1 METLIDDS
9 NVNLLRPCFCLL
21 LGCSV
26 AAGTAYAG
34 EMSER
39 IKAATVAGLEDYHKN
54 PFPHVIEK
62 SERPVAVEKAK
73 EDAIDLPSFEVNTT
87 RLPPNRLLVQPK
99 TRNVIESWIPGT
111 GVTVTET
118 KKGSLR
124 TVGRILFI
132 PVFWDL
138 SW

>member
-1 METLIDDS
+1 M
-9 NVNLLRPCFCLL
+9 L
-21 LGCSV
+21 LGCLVSAG
-26 AAGTAYAG
+26 AAFAG

-39 IKAATVAGLEDYHKN
+39 IRAATIAGFEDYHKN

-62 SERPVAVEKAK
+62 SDRPVAVSKARG
-73 EDAIDLPSFEVNTT
+73 DAINLPSFEVNTT
-87 RLPPNRLLVQPK
+87 RLPPNRLLVQPA

-118 KKGSLR
+118 KRGSRR